1 MIRTLII
8 SGGSTKTIAVLG
20 AVQYLEEQNKL
31 SSVINYVGT
40 SAGSMLCFF
49 LSLGYSIQEI
59 LEILK
64 TEFLGKNLHALDMD
78 ELLNLNIINSYGMD
92 SGNQIVSFMQ
102 QVMFSRLKRQE
113 ATFLEYAKITGKNLV
128 VCVANITKNTSE
140 HLSVDT
146 HPNLNVIDALRMSIG
161 IPFLFTPIKYND
173 CFYVDG
179 GIYESFPL
187 SYVNQYTDP
196 LQDTIAINTV
206 LKQDNKSIDTFLDFV
221 GRIIHTIV
229 EKANDTSITS
239 SKLQIVNIEF
249 EKGNLASFAFDKM
262 KFDIDM
268 EEMYENIQ
276 KGYNIMKLHFEK

>member
-20 AVQYLEEQNKL
+20 AVQYLEEQNKI
-31 SSVINYVGT
+31 SNVINYVGT

-49 LSLGYSIQEI
+49 LSLGYSIHEI
-59 LEILK
+59 LDILK
-64 TEFLGKNLHALDMD
+64 TDFFGENLHALDMD
-78 ELLNLNIINSYGMD
+78 ELLNLNITNSYGMD

-102 QVMFSRLKRQE
+102 QVMYTKLKRQE

-128 VCVANITKNTSE
+128 VCVANITKKTSE

-146 HPNLNVIDALRMSIG
+146 YPNLNVIDALRMSIG
-161 IPFLFTPIKYND
+161 IPFLFTPIRYND

-206 LKQDNKSIDTFLDFV
+206 LKQENKNIDNFLDYV
-221 GRIIHTIV
+221 SRIIHTIV
-229 EKANDTSITS
+229 EKANNTDITS
-239 SKLQIVNIEF
+239 SKLHIVNIEF
-249 EKGNLASFAFDKM
+249 DKGNIASFAFDKM
-262 KFDIDM
+262 RFDIDM
-268 EEMYENIQ
+268 EEMYENIK
-276 KGYNIMKLHFEK
+276 KGYNVMKLHFEK